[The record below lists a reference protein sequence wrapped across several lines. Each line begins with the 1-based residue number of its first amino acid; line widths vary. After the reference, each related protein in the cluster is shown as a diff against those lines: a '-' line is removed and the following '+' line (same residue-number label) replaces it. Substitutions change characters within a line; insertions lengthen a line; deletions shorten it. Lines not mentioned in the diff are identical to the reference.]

1 MSQGRWMAKCPSHED
16 RMPSLSITQG
26 DKGALLKC
34 FGGCSL
40 EAILQSMG
48 LNKSDIFTDDS
59 VYSNSV
65 EEAALDEGEIIARDY
80 WYTEVLD
87 SLPLTE
93 EHRSE
98 LANRGLSDEEI
109 AKFGFRTW
117 DRQKASKIAPNRE
130 IPGYTTKDGWKRFSG
145 LVMPVLDPKG
155 RIWAICIKND
165 SGTPKYSWL
174 SSDGKLGRVCLFQ
187 LEDPTKPIVV
197 VEGILKAY
205 VAASLGGHQNFIGLG
220 GTSSWRA
227 FSEWSK
233 SQKAKRTFHIA
244 YDQDQKEATIEQLE
258 KLRSE
263 LVNQGHKVTVL
274 LWDGK
279 KAKGID
285 DAYKSGVP
293 VRGHDWSANKP
304 KPRGIGGD
312 GSKTNG
318 SLKVQAL
325 SEIQTRKIEWLVDG
339 WIPLGT
345 FTKLDGDPGDG
356 KGFLI
361 TQWCARLTNGDCF
374 MGTARRQDPRNCII
388 INNEDD
394 PECVTG
400 PRLVAAGADPERVF
414 VVQTNES
421 PFYLPRDIQKL
432 EDLIDETGASFVVLD
447 PFPSFIDPSV
457 NTVADKDVRS
467 LMVAVAGLA
476 ARKNCAIMGVFHMN
490 KGSDQRAMYRSS
502 GSVAFNGQARTA
514 FMLLKHPTDENKR
527 VVWNFKNNWGKLLGH
542 FDFQFHEGQPAAQL
556 KFSGKCDLTIDEVL
570 KGQHGTSRKDLTKDI
585 TDWIKL
591 VVENGKTLDEMELL
605 CHRVGI
611 SWSQCRK
618 IIGEICIVNNQSVFL
633 KEKTRGK
640 IQPRQG
646 VQERNR
652 RTEFAP
658 INEGLPCGESSPVG
672 DEWLQGLQ
680 RGLEIY
686 DPASPD
692 S

>member
-1 MSQGRWMAKCPSHED
+1 
-16 RMPSLSITQG
+16 MPSLSISQG

-40 EAILQSMG
+40 DSILQSMG
-48 LNKSDIFTDDS
+48 LNTSDIFTDDS
-59 VYSNSV
+59 VYSGGV
-65 EEAALDEGEIIARDY
+65 EEATLDETEITARDY

-93 EHRSE
+93 EHRLE

-174 SSDGKLGRVCLFQ
+174 SSDGKLGKVCLFQ

-233 SQKAKRTFHIA
+233 SQKAKRVFHIA

-263 LVNQGHKVTVL
+263 LVDQGHKVVVL

-293 VRGHDWSANKP
+293 VRGHDWSADKQ

-312 GSKTNG
+312 GSKANG

-374 MGTARRQDPRNCII
+374 MGTTRRQDPRNCII

-400 PRLVAAGADPERVF
+400 PRLVAAGADPDRVF

-432 EDLIDETGASFVVLD
+432 EDLIDDTGASFVVLD

-570 KGQHGTSRKDLTKDI
+570 KGQHGTNRKDLTKDI

-646 VQERNR
+646 VQEGNR

>member
-1 MSQGRWMAKCPSHED
+1 MAKCPSHED
-16 RMPSLSITQG
+16 RMPSLSISQG
-26 DKGALLKC
+26 DKGVLLKC

-40 EAILQSMG
+40 DSIINSMG
-48 LNKSDIFTDDS
+48 LTKNDIFTDDT
-59 VYSNSV
+59 SNNCNI
-65 EEAALDEGEIIARDY
+65 EETTLDEGEILARDY
-80 WYTEVLD
+80 WYTELLD

-93 EHRSE
+93 EHRTE

-109 AKFGFRTW
+109 SNFGFRTW

-145 LVMPVLDPKG
+145 LVMPVMDPQG
-155 RIWAICIKND
+155 RIWAICVKND
-165 SGTPKYSWL
+165 SGSPKYSWL
-174 SSDGKLGRVCLFQ
+174 SSDGKLGKICLFH
-187 LEDPTKPIVV
+187 LEDPTQPIVV

-205 VAASLGGHQNFIGLG
+205 VAASLGGHKNYIGLG

-227 FSEWSK
+227 FTEWSK
-233 SQKAKRTFHIA
+233 SQKAKRIFHLA
-244 YDQDQKEATIEQLE
+244 YDQDNKEATTEQLE

-263 LVNQGHKVTVL
+263 LVNQGHKVVVL

-285 DAYKSGVP
+285 DAYKSSTP
-293 VRGHDWSANKP
+293 VRGHSWSHNEP
-304 KPRGIGGD
+304 KPRPLARD
-312 GSKTNG
+312 SAKTGG
-318 SLKVQAL
+318 SLKVQSLA
-325 SEIQTRKIEWLVDG
+325 EIKTKNVEWLVDG

-361 TQWCARLTNGDCF
+361 TQWCARLSNGESLV
-374 MGTARRQDPRNCII
+374 GTAGRENPRNCII

-400 PRLVAAGADPERVF
+400 PRLVAAGADPQRVF
-414 VVQTNES
+414 VVQANES
-421 PFYLPRDIQKL
+421 PFYLPRDIGKL
-432 EDLIDETGASFVVLD
+432 EDLIDDTGASFVVLD

-467 LMVAVAGLA
+467 LMVAVANLA
-476 ARKNCAIMGVFHMN
+476 AKKNCAIMGVFHMN

-556 KFSGKCDLTIDEVL
+556 KFAGKCSLTIEEVL
-570 KGQHGTSRKDLTKDI
+570 KGQSGTQRKDLTKDI

-591 VVENGKTLDEMELL
+591 VVENGKSLDEMELL

-611 SWSQCRK
+611 SWTQCRK
-618 IIGEICIVNNQSVFL
+618 IIGEICIVNKQSVFL
-633 KEKTRGK
+633 KEKLNGK

-646 VQERNR
+646 VQEGNK
-652 RTEFAP
+652 RTEFTP
-658 INEGLPCGESSPVG
+658 LDEELPCGESSPVG
-672 DEWLQGLQ
+672 DEWIQRLQ

-686 DPASPD
+686 DPSRTSDA
-692 S
+692 

>member
-1 MSQGRWMAKCPSHED
+1 MAKCPSHED
-16 RMPSLSITQG
+16 RMPSLSISQG
-26 DKGALLKC
+26 DKGVLLKC

-40 EAILQSMG
+40 DSIINSMG
-48 LNKSDIFTDDS
+48 LTKNDIFTDDTS
-59 VYSNSV
+59 SNCGV
-65 EEAALDEGEIIARDY
+65 EETTLDEGEILARDY
-80 WYTEVLD
+80 WYTELLD

-93 EHRSE
+93 EHRTE

-109 AKFGFRTW
+109 SNFGFRTW

-145 LVMPVLDPKG
+145 LVMPVMDPQG
-155 RIWAICIKND
+155 RIWAICVKND
-165 SGTPKYSWL
+165 SGLPKYSWL
-174 SSDGKLGRVCLFQ
+174 SSDGKLGKICLFH
-187 LEDPTKPIVV
+187 LEDPTQPIVV

-205 VAASLGGHQNFIGLG
+205 VAASLGGHKNYIGLG

-227 FSEWSK
+227 FTEWGK
-233 SQKAKRTFHIA
+233 NQKAKRTFHLA
-244 YDQDQKEATIEQLE
+244 YDQDNKEATTEQLE

-263 LVNQGHKVTVL
+263 LVNQGHKVVVL

-285 DAYKSGVP
+285 DAYKSSTP
-293 VRGHDWSANKP
+293 VRGHSWSHNEP
-304 KPRGIGGD
+304 KPRPLARD
-312 GSKTNG
+312 SAKTGG
-318 SLKVQAL
+318 SLKVQSLA
-325 SEIQTRKIEWLVDG
+325 EIQTRNIEWLVDG

-361 TQWCARLTNGDCF
+361 TQWCARLSNGESLV
-374 MGTARRQDPRNCII
+374 GAVGRENPRNCII

-400 PRLVAAGADPERVF
+400 PRLVAAGADPQRVF
-414 VVQTNES
+414 VVQANES
-421 PFYLPRDIQKL
+421 PFYLPRDIGKL
-432 EDLIDETGASFVVLD
+432 EDLIDDTGASFVVLD

-467 LMVAVAGLA
+467 LMVAVANLA
-476 ARKNCAIMGVFHMN
+476 AKKNCAIMGVFHMN

-556 KFSGKCDLTIDEVL
+556 KFAGKCSLTIEEVL
-570 KGQHGTSRKDLTKDI
+570 KGQSGTQRKDLTKDI

-591 VVENGKTLDEMELL
+591 VVENGKSLDEMELL

-611 SWSQCRK
+611 SWTQCRK
-618 IIGEICIVNNQSVFL
+618 IIGEICIVNKQSVFL
-633 KEKTRGK
+633 KEKLNGK

-646 VQERNR
+646 VQEGNK
-652 RTEFAP
+652 RTEFTP
-658 INEGLPCGESSPVG
+658 LDEELPCGESSPVG
-672 DEWLQGLQ
+672 DEWIQGLQ

-686 DPASPD
+686 DPSRTSDA
-692 S
+692 

>member
-1 MSQGRWMAKCPSHED
+1 
-16 RMPSLSITQG
+16 MPSLSITQG

-59 VYSNSV
+59 VYSGSV

-98 LANRGLSDEEI
+98 LADRGLSDEEI

-293 VRGHDWSANKP
+293 VRGCDWSANKQ

-570 KGQHGTSRKDLTKDI
+570 KGQHGTNRKDLTKDI

-646 VQERNR
+646 VQEGNR

>member
-1 MSQGRWMAKCPSHED
+1 MAKCPSHED
-16 RMPSLSITQG
+16 RMPSLSISQG
-26 DKGALLKC
+26 DKGVLLKC

-40 EAILQSMG
+40 DSIINSMG
-48 LNKSDIFTDDS
+48 LTKNDIFTDDT
-59 VYSNSV
+59 SNNCNI
-65 EEAALDEGEIIARDY
+65 EETTLDEGEILARDY
-80 WYTEVLD
+80 WYTELLD

-93 EHRSE
+93 EHRTE

-109 AKFGFRTW
+109 SNFGFRTW

-145 LVMPVLDPKG
+145 LVMPVMDPQG
-155 RIWAICIKND
+155 RIWAICVKND
-165 SGTPKYSWL
+165 SGLPKYSWL
-174 SSDGKLGRVCLFQ
+174 SSDGKLGKICLFH
-187 LEDPTKPIVV
+187 LEDPTQPIVV

-205 VAASLGGHQNFIGLG
+205 VAASLGGHKNYIGLG

-227 FSEWSK
+227 FTEWGK
-233 SQKAKRTFHIA
+233 NQKAKRTFHLA
-244 YDQDQKEATIEQLE
+244 YDQDNKEATTEQLE

-263 LVNQGHKVTVL
+263 LVNQGHKVVVL

-285 DAYKSGVP
+285 DAYKSSTP
-293 VRGHDWSANKP
+293 VRGHSWSHNEP
-304 KPRGIGGD
+304 KPRPLARD
-312 GSKTNG
+312 SAKTGG
-318 SLKVQAL
+318 SLKVQSLA
-325 SEIQTRKIEWLVDG
+325 EIQTRNIEWLVDG

-361 TQWCARLTNGDCF
+361 TQWCARLSNGESLV
-374 MGTARRQDPRNCII
+374 GAVGRENPRNCII

-400 PRLVAAGADPERVF
+400 PRLVAAGADPQRVF
-414 VVQTNES
+414 VVQANES
-421 PFYLPRDIQKL
+421 PFYLPRDIGKL
-432 EDLIDETGASFVVLD
+432 EDLIDDTGASFVVLD

-467 LMVAVAGLA
+467 LMVAVANLA
-476 ARKNCAIMGVFHMN
+476 AKKNCAIMGVFHMN

-556 KFSGKCDLTIDEVL
+556 KFAGKCSLTIEEVL
-570 KGQHGTSRKDLTKDI
+570 KGQSGTQRKDLTKDI

-591 VVENGKTLDEMELL
+591 VVENGKSLDEMELL

-611 SWSQCRK
+611 SWTQCRK
-618 IIGEICIVNNQSVFL
+618 IIGEICIVNKQSVFL
-633 KEKTRGK
+633 KEKLNGK

-646 VQERNR
+646 VQEGNK
-652 RTEFAP
+652 RTEFTP
-658 INEGLPCGESSPVG
+658 LDEELPCGESSPVG
-672 DEWLQGLQ
+672 DEWIQGLQ

-686 DPASPD
+686 DPSRTSDA
-692 S
+692 

>member
-1 MSQGRWMAKCPSHED
+1 
-16 RMPSLSITQG
+16 
-26 DKGALLKC
+26 
-34 FGGCSL
+34 
-40 EAILQSMG
+40 MG
-48 LNKSDIFTDDS
+48 LTKNDIFTDDT
-59 VYSNSV
+59 SNNCNI
-65 EEAALDEGEIIARDY
+65 EETTLDEGEILARDY
-80 WYTEVLD
+80 WYTELLD

-93 EHRSE
+93 EHRTE

-109 AKFGFRTW
+109 SNFGFRTW

-145 LVMPVLDPKG
+145 LVMPVMDPQG
-155 RIWAICIKND
+155 RIWAICVKND
-165 SGTPKYSWL
+165 SGLPKYSWL
-174 SSDGKLGRVCLFQ
+174 SSDGKLGKICLFH
-187 LEDPTKPIVV
+187 LEDPTQPIVV

-205 VAASLGGHQNFIGLG
+205 VAASLGGHKNYIGLG

-227 FSEWSK
+227 FTEWGK
-233 SQKAKRTFHIA
+233 NQKAKRTFHLA
-244 YDQDQKEATIEQLE
+244 YDQDNKEATTEQLE

-263 LVNQGHKVTVL
+263 LVNQGHKVVVL

-285 DAYKSGVP
+285 DAYKSSTP
-293 VRGHDWSANKP
+293 VRGHSWSHNEP
-304 KPRGIGGD
+304 KPRPLARD
-312 GSKTNG
+312 SAKTGG
-318 SLKVQAL
+318 SLKVQSLA
-325 SEIQTRKIEWLVDG
+325 EIQTRNIEWLVDG

-361 TQWCARLTNGDCF
+361 TQWCARLSNGESLV
-374 MGTARRQDPRNCII
+374 GAVGRENPRNCII

-400 PRLVAAGADPERVF
+400 PRLVAAGADPQRVF
-414 VVQTNES
+414 VVQANES
-421 PFYLPRDIQKL
+421 PFYLPRDIGKL
-432 EDLIDETGASFVVLD
+432 EDLIDDTGASFVVLD

-467 LMVAVAGLA
+467 LMVAVANLA
-476 ARKNCAIMGVFHMN
+476 AKKNCAIMGVFHMN

-556 KFSGKCDLTIDEVL
+556 KFAGKCSLTIEEVL
-570 KGQHGTSRKDLTKDI
+570 KGQSGTQRKDLTKDI

-591 VVENGKTLDEMELL
+591 VVENGKSLDEMELL

-611 SWSQCRK
+611 SWTQCRK
-618 IIGEICIVNNQSVFL
+618 IIGEICIVNKQSVFL
-633 KEKTRGK
+633 KEKLNGK

-646 VQERNR
+646 VQEGNK
-652 RTEFAP
+652 RTEFTP
-658 INEGLPCGESSPVG
+658 LDEELPCGESSPVG
-672 DEWLQGLQ
+672 DEWIQGLQ

-686 DPASPD
+686 DPSRTSDA
-692 S
+692 